1 MTTTTEVQN
10 VDELIRAA
18 ELHHEQYMRTLRS
31 LQDAIAP
38 RRRER
43 SDSRATGP
51 EPFTPPMRALSG
63 PMFITDSQP
72 SSLPMLRRARRST
85 LEGLDRPSFTSEPPQ
100 LSSSPNSHNGVVV
113 QDEYIPLL
121 ELPTTVHPTE
131 HAPATAHHIL
141 TPMHFD
147 DGMLLRYL
155 KETEFSV
162 EIKSLLEDVLKRRD
176 EIDMAVP
183 FRDFAAYEREDYHV
197 TSTFEVYE
205 VGRDAIATKLSDDMD
220 LQPEIKYSGDLGF
233 EGPDGIVDA
242 PTVWEAIKD
251 INSNAQSVGRI
262 TLGAS
267 HPCYVTMH

>member
-1 MTTTTEVQN
+1 MTATIQSQN
-10 VDELIRAA
+10 LDELIKAA

-31 LQDAIAP
+31 LQDAVAP

-63 PMFITDSQP
+63 PMFITDTQP

-85 LEGLDRPSFTSEPPQ
+85 LEGFERPNFSTEPPL
-100 LSSSPNSHNGVVV
+100 LSSSPNSNNGVVV
-113 QDEYIPLL
+113 HDDFIPLL
-121 ELPTTVHPTE
+121 ELPGTTLRATE
-131 HAPATAHHIL
+131 NAPAAPHLLL

-147 DGMLLRYL
+147 DSMLLRYL
-155 KETEFSV
+155 KEADFPGEMSH
-162 EIKSLLEDVLKRRD
+162 LLEDVLKRRE

-183 FRDFAAYEREDYHV
+183 FQDFAAYEREDYHV

-205 VGRDAIATKLSDDMD
+205 VDRDGTATKLSED
-220 LQPEIKYSGDLGF
+220 LDLPPQIKYSGDVPY
-233 EGPDGIVDA
+233 EGPEGIVDA

-251 INSNAQSVGRI
+251 VNADAQSVGRI
-262 TLGAS
+262 TLVN
-267 HPCYVTMH
+267 PCHSYTT